1 MSSTKLGYWSVIASY
16 VCWGFMPFYTRQFA
30 DISMLEFF
38 AHRIIWA
45 AVILSIFMLL
55 QGKLLSL
62 FKNLTPKR
70 VGLYFISALLVA
82 ANWYIF
88 VWGILRG
95 DITEA
100 SLGYFI
106 NPLLSVI
113 LGLMILHE
121 RLRRIQILAVFVV
134 VLGVTLLG
142 IAYGKFP
149 WLALALGGSFGLYGL
164 IRKMGDLKAVEGL
177 TLEMLLLFPFA
188 LILFFYLKVDDQLT
202 FGTQGLLVD
211 LEMVTIGIVTVVPML
226 FFIFGV
232 QRISMT
238 SLGIIQYLG
247 PTLQFL
253 SGVFIFHEIINQ
265 SRLIGYGTVWL
276 GLIIFALEGLYI
288 ARKNQAT
295 QMTPTMLV

>member
-1 MSSTKLGYWSVIASY
+1 
-16 VCWGFMPFYTRQFA
+16 MPFYTRQFA

-45 AVILSIFMLL
+45 AVILSILMLL

-62 FKNLTPKR
+62 FNNLTPKR

-106 NPLLSVI
+106 NPLVSVV

-134 VLGVTLLG
+134 VLGVALLG

-164 IRKMGDLKAVEGL
+164 IRKMGDLKALEGL

-188 LILFFYLKVDDQLT
+188 FILFFYLKVDDQLT
-202 FGTQGLLVD
+202 FGTQGLLID
-211 LEMVTIGIVTVVPML
+211 LKMVTIGLVTVVPML

-253 SGVFIFHEIINQ
+253 SGVFIFHEIIDQ

-295 QMTPTMLV
+295 QKTPTMLV